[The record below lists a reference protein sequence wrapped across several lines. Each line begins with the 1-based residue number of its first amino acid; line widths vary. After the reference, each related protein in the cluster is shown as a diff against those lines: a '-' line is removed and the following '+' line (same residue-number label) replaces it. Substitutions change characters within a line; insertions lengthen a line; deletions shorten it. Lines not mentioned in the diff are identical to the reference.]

1 MVPELLS
8 SNLCSLRSNV
18 ERYVLIEYAVQIS
31 TIDTVVEEI
40 KIKKSFN
47 WWFRGGNNIYWKFI
61 RFSCMRE
68 NWRSS
73 TNMGNNIFSEFNT
86 DEWG

>member
-31 TIDTVVEEI
+31 TIDTVIDEI
-40 KIKKSFN
+40 KIKKSFIDDLKEETT
-47 WWFRGGNNIYWKFI
+47 FSGNILDFLV
-61 RFSCMRE
+61 
-68 NWRSS
+68 
-73 TNMGNNIFSEFNT
+73 
-86 DEWG
+86 

>member
-31 TIDTVVEEI
+31 TIDTVIEEI

-47 WWFRGGNNIYWKFI
+47 
-61 RFSCMRE
+61 
-68 NWRSS
+68 
-73 TNMGNNIFSEFNT
+73 
-86 DEWG
+86 